1 MKKKNV
7 DFLEVIENQ
16 FLYLK
21 IILIHSLFIK
31 VYKKSN
37 FLIMSDTGEIT
48 ISTDWTSNDYAN
60 IITISAAAISSVLL
74 VVFKSRCKNIKLC
87 CGFIDC
93 LRDPKDEEDDKNK
106 KPRPVPPELPPLIPP
121 ENQ

>member
-1 MKKKNV
+1 
-7 DFLEVIENQ
+7 
-16 FLYLK
+16 
-21 IILIHSLFIK
+21 
-31 VYKKSN
+31 
-37 FLIMSDTGEIT
+37 MSSTGEIT

-93 LRDPKDEEDDKNK
+93 IRDPKGDSEDEGEGPDGEN
-106 KPRPVPPELPPLIPP
+106 PAPAEGPALIPP
-121 ENQ
+121 AENQ

>member
-1 MKKKNV
+1 
-7 DFLEVIENQ
+7 
-16 FLYLK
+16 
-21 IILIHSLFIK
+21 
-31 VYKKSN
+31 
-37 FLIMSDTGEIT
+37 MSSTGEIT

-93 LRDPKDEEDDKNK
+93 IREPKGDSEDEAEGPDG
-106 KPRPVPPELPPLIPP
+106 RPDEPALIPP
-121 ENQ
+121 AQNP

>member
-1 MKKKNV
+1 M
-7 DFLEVIENQ
+7 
-16 FLYLK
+16 
-21 IILIHSLFIK
+21 
-31 VYKKSN
+31 SN
-37 FLIMSDTGEIT
+37 TGEIT

-93 LRDPKDEEDDKNK
+93 IRDPKGDSEDEADGEGEN
-106 KPRPVPPELPPLIPP
+106 PALIPP
-121 ENQ
+121 AENQ

>member
-1 MKKKNV
+1 M
-7 DFLEVIENQ
+7 
-16 FLYLK
+16 
-21 IILIHSLFIK
+21 
-31 VYKKSN
+31 SN
-37 FLIMSDTGEIT
+37 TGEIT

-93 LRDPKDEEDDKNK
+93 IREPKGESDEEAEGEGPDE
-106 KPRPVPPELPPLIPP
+106 PALIPP
-121 ENQ
+121 AQNP

>member
-1 MKKKNV
+1 
-7 DFLEVIENQ
+7 
-16 FLYLK
+16 
-21 IILIHSLFIK
+21 
-31 VYKKSN
+31 
-37 FLIMSDTGEIT
+37 MSSTGEIT

-93 LRDPKDEEDDKNK
+93 IRDPKGDSEDEGEGPDGENHA
-106 KPRPVPPELPPLIPP
+106 PAEGAERALIPP
-121 ENQ
+121 AENQ

>member
-1 MKKKNV
+1 MN
-7 DFLEVIENQ
+7 NM
-16 FLYLK
+16 
-21 IILIHSLFIK
+21 
-31 VYKKSN
+31 SN
-37 FLIMSDTGEIT
+37 TGEIT

-93 LRDPKDEEDDKNK
+93 IREPKGESDEEGEGEGEN
-106 KPRPVPPELPPLIPP
+106 PALIPP
-121 ENQ
+121 AQNP

>member
-1 MKKKNV
+1 MN
-7 DFLEVIENQ
+7 NM
-16 FLYLK
+16 
-21 IILIHSLFIK
+21 
-31 VYKKSN
+31 SN
-37 FLIMSDTGEIT
+37 TGEIT

-93 LRDPKDEEDDKNK
+93 IREPKGDSDEEAEGEGPDG
-106 KPRPVPPELPPLIPP
+106 PALIPP
-121 ENQ
+121 AQNP

>member
-1 MKKKNV
+1 
-7 DFLEVIENQ
+7 
-16 FLYLK
+16 
-21 IILIHSLFIK
+21 
-31 VYKKSN
+31 
-37 FLIMSDTGEIT
+37 MSSTGEIT

-93 LRDPKDEEDDKNK
+93 IREPKGDSEDDSEDEGEGEGEN
-106 KPRPVPPELPPLIPP
+106 PQPDGPPLIPP
-121 ENQ
+121 AQNP

>member
-1 MKKKNV
+1 MN
-7 DFLEVIENQ
+7 N
-16 FLYLK
+16 
-21 IILIHSLFIK
+21 
-31 VYKKSN
+31 
-37 FLIMSDTGEIT
+37 MSSTGEIT

-93 LRDPKDEEDDKNK
+93 IREPKGDSEDEGEGEGEGEN
-106 KPRPVPPELPPLIPP
+106 PALIPP
-121 ENQ
+121 AQNP

>member
-1 MKKKNV
+1 MN
-7 DFLEVIENQ
+7 NM
-16 FLYLK
+16 
-21 IILIHSLFIK
+21 
-31 VYKKSN
+31 SN
-37 FLIMSDTGEIT
+37 TGEIT

-93 LRDPKDEEDDKNK
+93 IREPKGESDEEGEGEGEGPDE
-106 KPRPVPPELPPLIPP
+106 PALIPP
-121 ENQ
+121 AQNP

>member
-1 MKKKNV
+1 
-7 DFLEVIENQ
+7 
-16 FLYLK
+16 
-21 IILIHSLFIK
+21 
-31 VYKKSN
+31 
-37 FLIMSDTGEIT
+37 MSSTGEIT

-93 LRDPKDEEDDKNK
+93 IREPKGESDEEGEGENPDG
-106 KPRPVPPELPPLIPP
+106 PALIPP
-121 ENQ
+121 AENP